1 MVSITNYADKQVQRM
16 TWINGLWLVQ
26 GVQDLSWTSRSPR
39 FIGLWLVQGV
49 QDLSWTSRSPRF
61 ILDVKES
68 KIYHRIMVS
77 TRSPR
82 FILDVKE
89 SKIYR
94 IMVSTRSPRFILDV
108 SRTHR

>member
-49 QDLSWTSRSPRF
+49 QDLSWTSQGLIDKYSQIKLWLF
-61 ILDVKES
+61 VALIG
-68 KIYHRIMVS
+68 
-77 TRSPR
+77 T
-82 FILDVKE
+82 
-89 SKIYR
+89 
-94 IMVSTRSPRFILDV
+94 
-108 SRTHR
+108 